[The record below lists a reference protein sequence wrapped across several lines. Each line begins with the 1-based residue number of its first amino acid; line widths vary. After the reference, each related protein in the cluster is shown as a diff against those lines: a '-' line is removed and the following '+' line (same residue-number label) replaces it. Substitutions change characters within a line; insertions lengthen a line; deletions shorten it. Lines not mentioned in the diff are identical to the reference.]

1 MKVQSFALGAAVGAL
16 AVFGVTVHLLAHGLR
31 EKIIDFHPEP
41 AARPGPSLVDVS
53 DVDQFQA
60 AAWMR
65 RRARPVSLAS
75 RRIGPQVGERQSGWQ
90 RCSER

>member
-41 AARPGPSLVDVS
+41 APRPGPSLADVT

-65 RRARPVSLAS
+65 GRGRPVSFAS
-75 RRIGPQVGERQSGWQ
+75 RRSGAQVGEMHSG
-90 RCSER
+90 